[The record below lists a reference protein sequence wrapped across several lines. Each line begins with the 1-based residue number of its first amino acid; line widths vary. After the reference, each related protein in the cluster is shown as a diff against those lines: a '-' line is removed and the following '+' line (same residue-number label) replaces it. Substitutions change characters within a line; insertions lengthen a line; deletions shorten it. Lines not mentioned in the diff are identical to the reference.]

1 MQVSRRIQNR
11 WKKGQTEETDTY
23 LMCKY
28 QANRQMYLVSL
39 SLWVR
44 ILTVMTLKHFGI
56 SRNLLLLSRGKV
68 SCLLTCYL
76 QAVILLIAAALPVQ
90 LCFQVIQC
98 LTLSQTH
105 SFCDTW
111 FQEYVSKVIINRS
124 KEWSSWEVKQTVVW
138 NHYYFKD
145 S

>member
-44 ILTVMTLKHFGI
+44 ILTVMT
-56 SRNLLLLSRGKV
+56 RWN
-68 SCLLTCYL
+68 
-76 QAVILLIAAALPVQ
+76 ILAFLE
-90 LCFQVIQC
+90 
-98 LTLSQTH
+98 T
-105 SFCDTW
+105 
-111 FQEYVSKVIINRS
+111 
-124 KEWSSWEVKQTVVW
+124 
-138 NHYYFKD
+138 YYC
-145 S
+145 